1 MRDARYDENSL
12 HSAAAGPVGWWVTIS
27 WGVSSR
33 AKTSGGRGVQRQQKD
48 VLAARI
54 VSFEPIN
61 FHLDKEA
68 PYSVAA
74 WQS

>member
-1 MRDARYDENSL
+1 MMKTHCTVPQPASR
-12 HSAAAGPVGWWVTIS
+12 PVGYNKL
-27 WGVSSR
+27 GVSSR

>member
-1 MRDARYDENSL
+1 MM
-12 HSAAAGPVGWWVTIS
+12 
-27 WGVSSR
+27 
-33 AKTSGGRGVQRQQKD
+33 KTHCTVLQPAYNKLGGLVLEQKPLCCRGVQRQQKD

-68 PYSVAA
+68 PCSVAP
-74 WQS
+74 WQN